1 MTTILVTGGYGF
13 IGRYLC
19 SYLSRL
25 GNEIISIGHGNWN
38 KKDSFNCGIKN
49 WMNCDITFE
58 NLQTVFK
65 KKKPQIIFH
74 LAGGATVSNGEKNPE
89 QDFFKNVISTSELL
103 EWIRLESSKS
113 KLIVASSASVY
124 GQGINGTISEDF
136 IGNPYSVYGKNKN
149 KVELLCKLYKEK
161 YDLNY
166 IIVRLFS
173 VYGPQLKKQL
183 LWEFC
188 NRLISNEIPII
199 LGGTGKEV
207 RDWVYIDDVVK
218 VLSSIG
224 LNDQKIAEN
233 NIINIGTGIG
243 HNVQDIIKIILY
255 HWNKKENLY
264 NKDNI
269 KFSGKNRPGDPF
281 SLVADISF
289 LSKLDLFCKTDP
301 TEGIGHY
308 IDWFKDLKNC
318 K

>member
-1 MTTILVTGGYGF
+1 M
-13 IGRYLC
+13 
-19 SYLSRL
+19 
-25 GNEIISIGHGNWN
+25 
-38 KKDSFNCGIKN
+38 
-49 WMNCDITFE
+49 
-58 NLQTVFK
+58 
-65 KKKPQIIFH
+65 
-74 LAGGATVSNGEKNPE
+74 
-89 QDFFKNVISTSELL
+89 
-103 EWIRLESSKS
+103 
-113 KLIVASSASVY
+113 
-124 GQGINGTISEDF
+124 
-136 IGNPYSVYGKNKN
+136 
-149 KVELLCKLYKEK
+149 
-161 YDLNY
+161 
-166 IIVRLFS
+166 
-173 VYGPQLKKQL
+173 
-183 LWEFC
+183 
-188 NRLISNEIPII
+188 
-199 LGGTGKEV
+199 